1 MGRSVVFEA
10 QEQMRR
16 ILGVNDRNLPYMEA
30 LLGTD
35 LTSRGNTL
43 EALSSDELVHDKFVR
58 LLQRLKIL
66 AERQPVI
73 AEPEIFMEYQVMV
86 AYDAGMGGE
95 DTTSGSMA
103 ASSEFRPLVLA
114 GHQVFPKSL
123 KQKEY
128 IRAMQRSQVVFG
140 VGPAGTG
147 KTFLAV
153 AHALELVL
161 TGVRSKL
168 IISRPVVEAGES
180 LGFLPGDLS
189 QKLDPYLKPLH
200 DAMER
205 LVPRATLTRMHESG
219 VIEIAPLAYMRGR
232 SLHNASVILD
242 EAQNTTPEQMKMF
255 LTRLGDDSNAVI
267 TGDISQTD
275 LPRGKASGL
284 VHAVSILQE
293 IEGIEFIH
301 FSSPDIIRSRIVQR
315 IVAAYESD
323 SEEQAQK
330 SRGLSPDAGRRFV
343 Q

>member
-16 ILGVNDRNLPYMEA
+16 VLGANDRNLPYLEA

-35 LTSRGNTL
+35 LTSRGNAL
-43 EALSSDELVHDKFVR
+43 EAAGNDERGDDRFVK
-58 LLQRLKIL
+58 LLQRLKFL
-66 AERQPVI
+66 ADRQPVI
-73 AEPEIFMEYQVMV
+73 AEPEIFMEYQILVSGDGDSLV
-86 AYDAGMGGE
+86 GE
-95 DTTSGSMA
+95 IPAKG
-103 ASSEFRPLVLA
+103 ASEADISRSIVIA

-123 KQKEY
+123 RQKEY

-140 VGPAGTG
+140 IGPAGTG

-205 LVPRATLTRMHESG
+205 LVPRATLTRMYENN
-219 VIEIAPLAYMRGR
+219 VIEVAPLAYMRGR
-232 SLHNASVILD
+232 SLHNVSVILD
-242 EAQNTTPEQMKMF
+242 EAQNTTQEQMKMF
-255 LTRLGDDSNAVI
+255 LTRLGDDANAVI
-267 TGDISQTD
+267 TGDITQTD
-275 LPRGKASGL
+275 LPRGKESGL
-284 VHAVSILQE
+284 VHASRILKD
-293 IEGIEFIH
+293 IEGIEFIY
-301 FSSPDIIRSRIVQR
+301 FSSPDIVRSRIVQR
-315 IVAAYESD
+315 IVSAYDHD
-323 SEEQAQK
+323 SGSAVTNG
-330 SRGLSPDAGRRFV
+330 RGDVDRRFI